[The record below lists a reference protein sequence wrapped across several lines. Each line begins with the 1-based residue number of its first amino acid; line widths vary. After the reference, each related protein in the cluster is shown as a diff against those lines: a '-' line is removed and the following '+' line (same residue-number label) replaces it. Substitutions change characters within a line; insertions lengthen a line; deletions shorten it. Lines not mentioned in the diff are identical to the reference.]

1 MFIYFIILLIN
12 ALIERELRL
21 AMKRNNIQSL
31 PLYPEKRKCKY
42 PATERI
48 ISLYANQSKHVL
60 MDKDKMVKVFND
72 PLSEIQELVLSL
84 SEVFYPLLSESRRSR
99 DRATKWRRVAV

>member
-1 MFIYFIILLIN
+1 
-12 ALIERELRL
+12 
-21 AMKRNNIQSL
+21 MKRNDIHSL

-42 PATERI
+42 PTTERI

-60 MDKDKMVKVFND
+60 MDKDRMVKVFND

-84 SEVFYPLLSESRRSR
+84 LDIPVDYYLKYKLS
-99 DRATKWRRVAV
+99 